1 MAKRGFVTNIL
12 RRTTAPKGLQTME
25 ASTWWWILAG
35 MAVVAELLTGTIY
48 LLMICLG
55 LAAGAVSAH
64 LGLGMPLQIVVAA
77 VVGVLCVLVAR
88 RIRRIRSSGLPASA
102 DPAMSLDIGETVT
115 VNQWEADGTA
125 RVAYRGAQW
134 TAVLRAG
141 SMPAPGQY
149 RVVELQGNRLVVDK
163 A

>member
-1 MAKRGFVTNIL
+1 
-12 RRTTAPKGLQTME
+12 ME

-88 RIRRIRSSGLPASA
+88 RIRRIRRVRSSGLPASA
-102 DPAMSLDIGETVT
+102 DPAMNLDIGETVT

>member
-1 MAKRGFVTNIL
+1 
-12 RRTTAPKGLQTME
+12 ME

-35 MAVVAELLTGTIY
+35 LAVVAELLTGTIY

-55 LAAGAVSAH
+55 LAAGAVAAH
-64 LGLGMPLQIVVAA
+64 LGLDMPLQVVVAA

-88 RIRRIRSSGLPASA
+88 RIRRARSSGLPASA
-102 DPAMSLDIGETVT
+102 DPAMNLDIGETIT
-115 VNQWEADGTA
+115 VAQWEADGTA
-125 RVAYRGAQW
+125 RVPYRGAQW

-141 SMPAPGQY
+141 SMPVPGQY